1 MTLKPESLGKKSE
14 HIITKNIEMKK
25 HKSVNTKKIQ
35 CPVDSVF
42 RKEQIELNNF
52 SKLFFKKIHNQKP
65 RSDTRPV
72 YCAVSVG
79 RFYGIS
85 KSMC

>member
-1 MTLKPESLGKKSE
+1 MTLKPESLGKKSK

-25 HKSVNTKKIQ
+25 HKSVNTKKTQ

-52 SKLFFKKIHNQKP
+52 SKLFF
-65 RSDTRPV
+65 
-72 YCAVSVG
+72 
-79 RFYGIS
+79 
-85 KSMC
+85 